1 MGLPKPLNLY
11 IQKLIM
17 KVDTPIS
24 SVPLCYPECRQD
36 KWGFIFSTTFH
47 NYIDKYFH
55 LHLKQG
61 YEVLTSSFPH
71 KRVFDIM
78 LWKNLHN

>member
-24 SVPLCYPECRQD
+24 SVPFMLPGMQTGQVRVY
-36 KWGFIFSTTFH
+36 FLYHFS
-47 NYIDKYFH
+47 
-55 LHLKQG
+55 
-61 YEVLTSSFPH
+61 
-71 KRVFDIM
+71 
-78 LWKNLHN
+78 

>member
-1 MGLPKPLNLY
+1 
-11 IQKLIM
+11 M

-24 SVPLCYPECRQD
+24 SVPFLLPGMQAGQVRV
-36 KWGFIFSTTFH
+36 FIFSTTFH
-47 NYIDKYFH
+47 NYNDIYFH

-78 LWKNLHN
+78 L